1 MKVWHFCSIPKA
13 LGKVYNGAGNFDP
26 DLLGF
31 FAILNFF
38 FVTKD
43 IFSNFFF
50 KSNERS
56 LDSYI
61 GLADFFFFSGVAN
74 NYRGAFIHI
83 DAFMNAFFE
92 FN

>member
-1 MKVWHFCSIPKA
+1 MVQVILIRTFWAFLRFLIFFCDKS
-13 LGKVYNGAGNFDP
+13 Y
-26 DLLGF
+26 F
-31 FAILNFF
+31 FQ
-38 FVTKD
+38 
-43 IFSNFFF
+43 FFF

-61 GLADFFFFSGVAN
+61 GLADFFLFLGKFLKVAN